1 MKLSDF
7 MGDNVIKTDLEAV
20 DKMEAIEE
28 LVDLLISEHELSL
41 RDRDTVLD
49 VVFQR
54 EKSMS
59 TGVGETIAIPHGSI
73 DCIDEIVGAIGI
85 SKDGIDFES
94 FDGVAVHIVILLLV
108 PKAKFGKHI
117 KTLAQIARTLGQ
129 VDIRK
134 SITNAGSPEEVLE
147 ILEKAERG

>member
-1 MKLSDF
+1 
-7 MGDNVIKTDLEAV
+7 
-20 DKMEAIEE
+20 
-28 LVDLLISEHELSL
+28 
-41 RDRDTVLD
+41 
-49 VVFQR
+49 
-54 EKSMS
+54 MS

-134 SITNAGSPEEVLE
+134 SITNAGSPEEVLD